1 MLNCRKYEGHFPF
14 SQNLR
19 KFRFGSKWK
28 TFRRFVHGKIPGKGG
43 KSKKVGPFPGWNVL
57 NGISAFIY
65 TFLVLY
71 TRYNCDQLGSHL
83 GVPKKNQGM
92 KSCVSCFLNSP
103 PIVYNVWK
111 SLIWIVT
118 FQWAAKRR
126 RIQLADNIQSAGSFS
141 VNYYYLA
148 MHWSRSEDVKYTL
161 IGTNLTV
168 RGRNDNNNN
177 NISFICMTI
186 IM

>member
-1 MLNCRKYEGHFPF
+1 MLNSRKYEAHFPF

-28 TFRRFVHGKIPGKGG
+28 TFRQFVHGKMPGKGG

-71 TRYNCDQLGSHL
+71 TPYNCHQLGSPL
-83 GVPKKNQGM
+83 GVPKKNQDM

-118 FQWAAKRR
+118 FHRAAKR
-126 RIQLADNIQSAGSFS
+126 AVTF
-141 VNYYYLA
+141 
-148 MHWSRSEDVKYTL
+148 VKYL
-161 IGTNLTV
+161 ILRGSKSASNEWSNQLWRREIKTFQRNARRVRPVKNNRIHSQVDPSSTKLT
-168 RGRNDNNNN
+168 
-177 NISFICMTI
+177 
-186 IM
+186 

>member
-1 MLNCRKYEGHFPF
+1 MLNSRKYEGHFPF
-14 SQNLR
+14 SQNLQ

-71 TRYNCDQLGSHL
+71 TRYNCHQLGSHL

-103 PIVYNVWK
+103 QSLHFNEQQKDEEYNWP
-111 SLIWIVT
+111 T
-118 FQWAAKRR
+118 TYRARAA
-126 RIQLADNIQSAGSFS
+126 LVS
-141 VNYYYLA
+141 
-148 MHWSRSEDVKYTL
+148 
-161 IGTNLTV
+161 
-168 RGRNDNNNN
+168 
-177 NISFICMTI
+177 TI
-186 IM
+186 TI